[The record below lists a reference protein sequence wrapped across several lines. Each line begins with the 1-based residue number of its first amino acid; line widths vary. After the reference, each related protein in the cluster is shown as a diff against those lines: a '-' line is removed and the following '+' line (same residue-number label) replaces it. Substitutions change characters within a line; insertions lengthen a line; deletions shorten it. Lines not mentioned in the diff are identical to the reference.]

1 MFFSMFPLYFHCKS
15 ERLSRRRTLR
25 SDECANMFEEIIMRN
40 SDEFKDRVAVI
51 TGGSEGIGRN
61 FVRVLCEVGCK
72 VYFCARN
79 AEHGKVVENAYGPKA
94 HFVQVDLAVPEQIN
108 AFAAHVREREG
119 AVDFLVNNA
128 ANDDRIKFRDITL
141 EECDRMWKLNI
152 RPCDFAATHR
162 HLEKQ
167 VGALPGIA

>member
-1 MFFSMFPLYFHCKS
+1 
-15 ERLSRRRTLR
+15 
-25 SDECANMFEEIIMRN
+25 MFEEIIMRN

-94 HFVQVDLAVPEQIN
+94 DFVQVDLAVPEQIN
-108 AFAAHVREREG
+108 AFAAHVRER
-119 AVDFLVNNA
+119 ARSIFWST
-128 ANDDRIKFRDITL
+128 TL
-141 EECDRMWKLNI
+141 PTMIASSFAILPWKS
-152 RPCDFAATHR
+152 ATAC
-162 HLEKQ
+162 
-167 VGALPGIA
+167 GS